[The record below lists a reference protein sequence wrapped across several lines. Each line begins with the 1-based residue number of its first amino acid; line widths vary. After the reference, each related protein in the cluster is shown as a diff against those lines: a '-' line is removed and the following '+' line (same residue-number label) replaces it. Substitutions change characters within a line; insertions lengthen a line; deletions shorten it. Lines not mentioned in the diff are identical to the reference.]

1 MSVNHLSICAWVSM
15 TKTHLKELA
24 GSLYVCWHHLCS
36 LPPKQESPLIGPLDV
51 KTLDKNKM
59 FCSLSLNYFMQMN
72 QIHLTVISPLM
83 SSRLKIRHT
92 LIDQTD
98 QTHTPLI
105 DCRNW
110 NLWDWCSGD
119 CKKYLSSSYYTQD
132 ILLNQYEQSPT
143 SLFLSQRPLEPGHI
157 CILLCL
163 RLIRSSENQACV
175 CSPDRVTGT
184 DDRYKQ
190 QGY

>member
-1 MSVNHLSICAWVSM
+1 
-15 TKTHLKELA
+15 
-24 GSLYVCWHHLCS
+24 
-36 LPPKQESPLIGPLDV
+36 
-51 KTLDKNKM
+51 
-59 FCSLSLNYFMQMN
+59 MN

-119 CKKYLSSSYYTQD
+119 CKKHLSSSYYTQD

-175 CSPDRVTGT
+175 CRVTGT